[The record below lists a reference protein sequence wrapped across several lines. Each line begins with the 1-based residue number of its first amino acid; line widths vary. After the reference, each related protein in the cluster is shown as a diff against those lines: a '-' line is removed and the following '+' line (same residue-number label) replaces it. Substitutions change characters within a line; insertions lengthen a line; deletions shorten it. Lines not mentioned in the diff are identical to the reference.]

1 MLTQHTSSLNL
12 FSFVISITPYLP
24 MSTPTPT
31 PSSAATNSALTAEQL
46 HRIEQNKRRAQ
57 ERLQTKRKQ
66 SVSTKHGQHEH
77 SLGPGYPSDNTLRPP
92 PTKHPALQ
100 SHCVSPP
107 NQMHHL
113 KKLETSTQFRSS
125 SSNSASSLANRHSN
139 ISPQFNLKHG
149 TSKNMQSMP
158 QSFVKS
164 QSLPFSHAVDSHYSG
179 TSSSGSC
186 SGGPSS
192 IEQPKPCAAS
202 SSSSSGKQCLQLKKI
217 VKANFVMISKEN
229 FKVLVPFD
237 AEVIE
242 VFKKM
247 KTRSYG
253 KLKVFLKWLMFTSH
267 NKREV
272 Q

>member
-1 MLTQHTSSLNL
+1 
-12 FSFVISITPYLP
+12 
-24 MSTPTPT
+24 MSTVPTPT

-113 KKLETSTQFRSS
+113 KKLETSTRSS

-139 ISPQFNLKHG
+139 ISPQFNLKSNTPS
-149 TSKNMQSMP
+149 TSKNMQSVP

-202 SSSSSGKQCLQLKKI
+202 SSSGKQFLQLKKI

-253 KLKVFLKWLMFTSH
+253 KLKVFL
-267 NKREV
+267 R
-272 Q
+272 